1 MRQAVS
7 LLKPTR
13 TLILP
18 KWPTFYSLNCVKKN
32 FYSTN
37 TETEKLHFD
46 ELASSWWDVEG
57 PQRILHKM
65 NMLRMDFVN
74 DNIRSQLKLNEP
86 DTSPEDEVYVPP
98 CNVELFPKAVKN
110 TIIIDQERRRQQ
122 LLKEENL
129 SVLDI
134 GCGGGIF
141 CESIARMDFVGSV
154 KGIDVSSKVI
164 EAAKLHQMKD
174 PELRESDKLKY
185 EMRELEELDSEE
197 KFDIVTLFELLEH
210 VEFPSK
216 MLEQALLK
224 VNNGGWVFLSTI
236 NRDFVSW
243 FTTIFLGEYI
253 LGVVP
258 VGTHTLNKYIN
269 LEEIERWL
277 AQKENIKDNF
287 RVVDVRGCVYLPA
300 CGWVFTRT
308 HDIGNYFMAI
318 QKLEPSKIN

>member
-1 MRQAVS
+1 MS
-7 LLKPTR
+7 LLKTSRPLFLSKQSVFHR
-13 TLILP
+13 LS
-18 KWPTFYSLNCVKKN
+18 YEKKN
-32 FYSTN
+32 LYSTS
-37 TETEKLHFD
+37 TDTEKLHFN

-74 DNIRSQLKLNEP
+74 DTIRSQLKLNKP

-98 CNVELFPKAVKN
+98 CNVELFPRPIKN
-110 TIIIDQERRRQQ
+110 TIIADQEKRRQQ
-122 LLKEENL
+122 LLKEKRL

-154 KGIDVSSKVI
+154 KGIDVSNKVI

-174 PELRESDKLKY
+174 PELRENGKLNY
-185 EMRELEELDSEE
+185 ELRELEELQSEE

-243 FTTIFLGEYI
+243 FTTIFLAEYI
-253 LGVVP
+253 LKVVP

-269 LEEIERWL
+269 LEEIERWV

-300 CGWVFTRT
+300 CGWIFTRT
-308 HDIGNYFMAI
+308 PDIGNYFMAI
-318 QKLEPSKIN
+318 QKSEPSES